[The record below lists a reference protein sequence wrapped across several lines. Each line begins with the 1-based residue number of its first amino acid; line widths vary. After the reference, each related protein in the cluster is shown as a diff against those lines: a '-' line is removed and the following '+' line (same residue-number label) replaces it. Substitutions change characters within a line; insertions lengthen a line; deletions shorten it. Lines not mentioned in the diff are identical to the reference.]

1 MIHECNINCK
11 TMDLSMTD
19 SLGIDDPGKWLPFIF
34 DMEMIEAIK
43 MTTDDIDEPLFNCS
57 TVFTHAGDAYI
68 VDTSYKKLSKLFIDY
83 KKTK

>member
-11 TMDLSMTD
+11 TMEFGMTE

-34 DMEMIEAIK
+34 HLDLIEAIK
-43 MTTDDIDEPLFNCS
+43 MTTNDIDEPLFNCS
-57 TVFTHAGDAYI
+57 TIFTVNGDAYI

-83 KKTK
+83 QKTK